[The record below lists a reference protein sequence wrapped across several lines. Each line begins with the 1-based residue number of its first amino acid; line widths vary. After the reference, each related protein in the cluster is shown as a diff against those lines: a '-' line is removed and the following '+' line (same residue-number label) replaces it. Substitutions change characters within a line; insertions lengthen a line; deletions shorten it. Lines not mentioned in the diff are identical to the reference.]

1 MILYVKET
9 GIISPIPVIVN
20 GIKKSWPDPANGVY
34 EYVEPTYNPEIQTLG
49 KVIIVNNIATK
60 EIIPYPNWRFIDYPA
75 RITVREKLLRKG
87 KKFESLAFDSLIDNL
102 GANSERIVK
111 NNKRYRCIYLKFLES
126 SNNTPQSDFYF
137 TLDTETGIITPSDN
151 KLNLEQ
157 IRSDFFETEFDGNL
171 ILTCN
176 YEN

>member
-1 MILYVKET
+1 MILYAQAT
-9 GIISPIPVIVN
+9 GIISTTPVIVN
-20 GIKKSWPDPANGVY
+20 GIKKSCPDPENGVY
-34 EYVEPTYNPEIQTLG
+34 EYVEPAYDPETQTLG
-49 KVIIVNNIATK
+49 NVIIVNNIATK
-60 EIIPYPNWRFIDYPA
+60 EIIPYQNWRFIDYPV

-126 SNNTPQSDFYF
+126 SNNSPKPDFYF
-137 TLDTETGIITPSDN
+137 TLDPQTGIITPSDN

-157 IRSDFFETEFDGNL
+157 IRFDFFETELDETL

>member
-1 MILYVKET
+1 MILYVQAT

-20 GIKKSWPDPANGVY
+20 GIKKSCPDTENGVY
-34 EYVEPTYNPEIQTLG
+34 EYIEPAYNPETQTLG

-60 EIIPYPNWRFIDYPA
+60 EIIPYPNWRFIDYPV

-111 NNKRYRCIYLKFLES
+111 NNKRYRCTYLKFLES
-126 SNNTPQSDFYF
+126 SNNSPKPDFYF
-137 TLDTETGIITPSDN
+137 TLNTESGVITPSDSDMII
-151 KLNLEQ
+151 EQ
-157 IRSDFFETEFDGNL
+157 IRSDFFETELDETL